1 MSIPYNNMCINALLI
16 HAKSLMPFLFC
27 RSPRPPRNLPTTT
40 FYADI
45 VRAVPLALPA
55 PPSQQLNMT
64 SELVKIVIEVK
75 KEEKADIQT
84 DTPKKVKNAR
94 LEHEETLMR

>member
-1 MSIPYNNMCINALLI
+1 
-16 HAKSLMPFLFC
+16 
-27 RSPRPPRNLPTTT
+27 
-40 FYADI
+40 
-45 VRAVPLALPA
+45 
-55 PPSQQLNMT
+55 MT